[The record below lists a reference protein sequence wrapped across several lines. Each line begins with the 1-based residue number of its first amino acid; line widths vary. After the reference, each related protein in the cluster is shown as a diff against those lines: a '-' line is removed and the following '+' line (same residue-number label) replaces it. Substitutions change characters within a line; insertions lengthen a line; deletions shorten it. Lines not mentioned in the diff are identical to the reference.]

1 MLSENSCESVLRR
14 MFSERNQR
22 FLLKG
27 DSNLLA
33 CIPGACATSDV
44 DAAAYRQEMAESAL
58 ESVLYA
64 LGDMITNLASNSLT
78 LLCRGCRYM

>member
-1 MLSENSCESVLRR
+1 MLSENSCESVLHR

-44 DAAAYRQEMAESAL
+44 DAAAYRQEMAES
-58 ESVLYA
+58 VLYA
-64 LGDMITNLASNSLT
+64 LGDMVTNLTSDSLT
-78 LLCRGCRYM
+78 LLCRECKYM